1 MSFLYLMGCTDE
13 RPSDISHIKWL
24 KRKQL
29 LREMLELWFNPLFE
43 EKSFKKADMERKC
56 PQIFVDKDNNKMELA
71 KNKPYLSTDS
81 DKLFK
86 FFATL

>member
-1 MSFLYLMGCTDE
+1 
-13 RPSDISHIKWL
+13 
-24 KRKQL
+24 
-29 LREMLELWFNPLFE
+29 MLELWFKPLFD

-56 PQIFVDKDNNKMELA
+56 PQIFVDKDNNKIELA

-81 DKLFK
+81 DYLEA